1 MNRSQ
6 LRHAHA
12 CHNTGRTNR
21 ARADTDF
28 NGIRTGS
35 HQIQS
40 GFSSRDVA
48 ADDLDVRIGFFY
60 PAHAID
66 NALAMTVGS
75 IDHNYV
81 HACLNQCFDAL
92 FGIAAGTHRSTDA
105 QTAFGIFVGIRE
117 FGCFQNIFNCNQTF
131 EFVLV
136 VQYQNALNFVRM
148 HDFAGFID
156 AGTFRNGNQTLAGG
170 HDGRNRQ
177 IDTVF
182 KTQVAVGHD
191 TDHFAVFNNRQT
203 GHFAFALCAHFQ
215 DFADQCGRRNG
226 NGIFH
231 HAALMALH
239 FGNGT
244 RLQLRRHV
252 FMDNADAAFLS
263 HRNGQT
269 RFGNGI
275 HCSRK

>member
-12 CHNTGRTNR
+12 GHDTGRTNR

-40 GFSSRDVA
+40 GFSSSNVA

-66 NALAMTVGS
+66 NALAMTVGG

-81 HACLNQCFDAL
+81 HAGFYQCFDAL
-92 FGIAAGTHRSTDA
+92 FGIAAGTHRGTDA
-105 QTAFGIFVGIRE
+105 QAAFGIFVGIRE
-117 FGCFQNIFNCNQTF
+117 LSCFQNIFNCNQTF

-156 AGTFRNGNQTLAGG
+156 AGTFRNGNQTVAGG

-182 KTQVAVGHD
+182 KTQVAVGHN
-191 TDHFAVFNNRQT
+191 TDHFAVFLQQADRT
-203 GHFAFALCAHFQ
+203 FCVCVVRAFP
-215 DFADQCGRRNG
+215 
-226 NGIFH
+226 
-231 HAALMALH
+231 
-239 FGNGT
+239 
-244 RLQLRRHV
+244 RLRGSMQSAQR
-252 FMDNADAAFLS
+252 
-263 HRNGQT
+263 
-269 RFGNGI
+269 
-275 HCSRK
+275 